1 MTIFEERYK
10 RLNTAQKEAVDTIEG
25 PVMVIAGP
33 GTGKTTILT
42 LRIANILQKT
52 DTPAS
57 GILAITFTDAG
68 VKSMKQKLREVIG
81 GRADEVRIHTFH
93 GFASSV
99 INEFKDHFVHL
110 YGTKQ
115 ITDIESESIV
125 RTVLADKDFVDLR
138 PFGNPEF
145 YIGPILGAIRD
156 AKREAQ
162 SPEMI
167 KVYAGEEMKR
177 IQNDES
183 SISTKGATKGEL
195 KADAKKK
202 IEKCEKT
209 ILFAKVYEL
218 YEEEKKKQKCIDFD
232 DLIFELLLAFGR
244 DELLLRQIQEKF
256 LYILVDE
263 HQDTNDAQ
271 NLIIKM
277 LADFFDSPNI
287 FIVGDEKQA
296 IYRFQGA
303 SVNNFLKLKNMWKDM
318 KLISLTHNY
327 RSHQSILDASFS
339 MIESNYADNEL
350 SDLRIKLESGS
361 GDKKRPVDLIHTP
374 TVGTG
379 EKYLLDEVKNI
390 FLSADRQEIKKQ
402 ETIAIISKNNRD
414 IEKIIKLFEGAGI
427 LVSAERSI
435 DIFSHPIGNLFF
447 SLVEFVYDNSNIEAL
462 GHTIA
467 GGLWGIDLMTGVAM
481 QKELRGG
488 RIERVLADL
497 SNLKEINKEILDD
510 SPVIFLMNIA
520 ELSGF
525 TKFLTKD
532 PAYVEIY
539 RAILG
544 LAENLVKNGNISDS
558 RILLERLIAYK
569 TSAENKSI
577 KIPIGVSDY
586 PVKVMTAHASKG
598 LEFDYVFIPYA
609 TEEGWGSRRRNSYFV
624 MPIDSAISEDD
635 DVRDTRRLF
644 YVAITRAK
652 KHASIIIPDAD
663 DTGKELMEL
672 RFIAELGESDV
683 SHVNLEKSVANI
695 LEPRKKIDQNTKLL
709 DYIKSSLEEKGLSV
723 TALNHF
729 LSCPS
734 TFIYKSILKVPELPN
749 PNSEKGN
756 AMHLAMDRVWH
767 SEIKT
772 KESIQGIIED
782 TVKEYMDQSML
793 KKFERDA
800 VTAELLENAPAVA
813 ESLQNHF
820 NTKGDVFSEHWVEG
834 ESGGLKIHGKLDAIV
849 DTGSEVL
856 VFDYKTRLKMSENQ
870 IKGLVKDDKNI
881 GGYFRQLVF
890 YKMLLSDNL
899 KFKGKNII
907 PALVFLTPDNKG
919 ACHIESLPI
928 NNEDIDKV
936 KSEIQSLVDS
946 VNNGKILTDVCED
959 SKCPWCGL
967 KNL

>member
-115 ITDIESESIV
+115 ITDIEAESLV
-125 RTVLADKDFVDLR
+125 RKILAQKDFVDLR

-162 SPEMI
+162 SPEMLRDYAKQEIENI
-167 KVYAGEEMKR
+167 K
-177 IQNDES
+177 NDES
-183 SISTKGATKGEL
+183 SISTRGASKGEL

-218 YEEEKKKQKCIDFD
+218 YEEDKKKQKCIDFD

-361 GDKKRPVDLIHTP
+361 GDKRRPVDLVHAP

-390 FLSADRQEIKKQ
+390 LGKKTE

-414 IEKIIKLFEGAGI
+414 IERIIRLFEGAGI
-427 LVSAERSI
+427 PVSAERSI

-447 SLVEFVYDNSNIEAL
+447 SLIEFIYDNSNIEAL

-467 GGLWGIDLMTGVAM
+467 GGLWGIDLMQGVAM

-488 RIERVLADL
+488 RIERVLSDL
-497 SNLKEINKEILDD
+497 TNLKEINKEVLED

-520 ELSGF
+520 VLSGF
-525 TKFLTKD
+525 TKLLTND
-532 PAYVEIY
+532 PSYVEIY

-544 LAENLVKNGNISDS
+544 LAANIVKNGDVSDS
-558 RILLERLIAYK
+558 RVLLERLIAYK
-569 TSAENKSI
+569 TSAENKSV

-598 LEFDYVFIPYA
+598 LEFDYVFVPFA
-609 TEEGWGSRRRNSYFV
+609 NEESWGSRRRNSYFV
-624 MPIDSAISEDD
+624 MPVDGSVSEDD
-635 DVRDTRRLF
+635 EVRDTRRLF

-672 RFIAELGESDV
+672 RFVAELGESDV
-683 SHVNLEKSVANI
+683 SHVNIEKAAINI
-695 LEPRKKIDQNTKLL
+695 LEPRKKIDQKAKLL
-709 DYIKSSLEEKGLSV
+709 DYIKSTLDEKGLSV

-729 LSCPS
+729 LACPS

-767 SEIKT
+767 SDIKT
-772 KESIQGIIED
+772 KELIQRTIEY

-793 KKFERDA
+793 KKFEREA
-800 VTAELLENAPAVA
+800 VTAELLENAPSVA
-813 ESLQNHF
+813 ESLVHHF

-849 DTGSEVL
+849 DTGNEVL

-890 YKMLLSDNL
+890 YRMLLQDNP
-899 KFKGKNII
+899 KFRGKPIV
-907 PALVFLTPDNKG
+907 PSLVFLTPDNKG
-919 ACHIESLPI
+919 ICHTESLPI
-928 NNEDIDKV
+928 SSEDIEKV
-936 KSEIQSLVDS
+936 KSEIESLVES
-946 VNNGKILTDVCED
+946 VNTGKILSDTCPDP
-959 SKCPWCGL
+959 KCPWCGL
-967 KNL
+967 KSL